1 MRALIP
7 RPRLVAALA
16 SRHEL
21 TLSALVAPAGFG
33 RTVLLDQASAA
44 LGPEARDIRYECAP
58 DDARP
63 GALAMRLS
71 ALLAVASGAELDTSG
86 ADDISGSVE
95 RLATGLVACD
105 RQLPTA
111 LCLDRFEVTG
121 AAGTELLLH
130 LVADAPPGVHL
141 VVSARDLGPVGL
153 GRLVVAGRGRL
164 FGWRDLAFDAD
175 ERTVFD
181 LAGEPTSTAG
191 DEAALWPALAVLRE
205 MGNPELVIEYVQ
217 HEVLAAQPE
226 PVVRA
231 LAALAAVGGCASD
244 DLHEVTAPVLEG
256 LAPSIR
262 DDTLDRVAELPLMGR
277 VSVGCWP
284 HPVWIRATW
293 SVLDEEDRR
302 RVIDKRIAAQLDR
315 GDVSEAGRMAMEAA
329 SQGALCRV
337 VRAALASAPV
347 SVSFID
353 LRAWQR
359 AELLDTEIPER
370 RWLDAIIGSR
380 DDDESMQFQRLEEV
394 RTAFEDRGDLDG
406 ETSVLLQLGNLAR
419 ARGDA
424 GALLGL
430 LTRAQVLAARGDQRA
445 ASLVALGQAVSAQL
459 AGRPGDAIR
468 AVDSVSPGVLP
479 ADWAAQALMIR
490 GTNLLLDGRI
500 DAAIACLEAA
510 TGEGSVGSLATAHDL
525 LSTARWQAGDS
536 SGALDDAA
544 VSVSLA
550 AGTGSPA
557 RVQLSRFL
565 VGLPARRHRAGQRD
579 ADAARA
585 GPQRWP
591 GTFVRGCRVG
601 GRGRDLAPHR

>member
-1 MRALIP
+1 MGSNLVR
-7 RPRLVAALA
+7 RDRLLA
-16 SRHEL
+16 VFELRHEL

-33 RTVLLDQASAA
+33 RTVLLDQASAV
-44 LGPEARDIRYECAP
+44 LWPEARDIRYEWAP
-58 DDARP
+58 GRP
-63 GALAMRLS
+63 PRRLGARLS
-71 ALLAVASGAELDTSG
+71 TLLTASLADGRVLARRPPARHRRRHAVGTH
-86 ADDISGSVE
+86 
-95 RLATGLVACD
+95 RD

-191 DEAALWPALAVLRE
+191 DEAAFGPPSRTE
-205 MGNPELVIEYVQ
+205 EKGTPELIKTTSSTRCSPPNRR
-217 HEVLAAQPE
+217 A
-226 PVVRA
+226 VVRA

-284 HPVWIRATW
+284 HPVWIRATR

-329 SQGALCRV
+329 SQGALRV

-430 LTRAQVLAARGDQRA
+430 LTRAQVLAAHGDQRA

-459 AGRPGDAIR
+459 AGRPAMR
-468 AVDSVSPGVLP
+468 S
-479 ADWAAQALMIR
+479 
-490 GTNLLLDGRI
+490 GRWTP
-500 DAAIACLEAA
+500 CRPVCCQP
-510 TGEGSVGSLATAHDL
+510 TG
-525 LSTARWQAGDS
+525 R
-536 SGALDDAA
+536 
-544 VSVSLA
+544 
-550 AGTGSPA
+550 P
-557 RVQLSRFL
+557 
-565 VGLPARRHRAGQRD
+565 RHS
-579 ADAARA
+579 
-585 GPQRWP
+585 
-591 GTFVRGCRVG
+591 
-601 GRGRDLAPHR
+601 